1 MNLLANF
8 QSSGEIQRRIASR
21 FQARRLEQNYTQGA
35 IVKKSCVSLGTL
47 RRFKQE
53 GEIFLKHLVLLAT
66 SLNVGDFQKIT
77 SLSLT
82 FHSGCTRILFV
93 PS

>member
-35 IVKKSCVSLGTL
+35 IVKNG
-47 RRFKQE
+47 
-53 GEIFLKHLVLLAT
+53 
-66 SLNVGDFQKIT
+66 
-77 SLSLT
+77 
-82 FHSGCTRILFV
+82 
-93 PS
+93 

>member
-35 IVKKSCVSLGTL
+35 IVKKILCVAGHAQAFQTG
-47 RRFKQE
+47 RRNLSQAS
-53 GEIFLKHLVLLAT
+53 GA
-66 SLNVGDFQKIT
+66 SGNVAQYWEFSKNY
-77 SLSLT
+77 
-82 FHSGCTRILFV
+82 
-93 PS
+93 

>member
-35 IVKKSCVSLGTL
+35 IEILCVAGHAQAFQTG
-47 RRFKQE
+47 RRNLSQAS
-53 GEIFLKHLVLLAT
+53 GA
-66 SLNVGDFQKIT
+66 SGNVAQYWGFSKIT
-77 SLSLT
+77 SL
-82 FHSGCTRILFV
+82 
-93 PS
+93 